1 MPSTPSAGDVAVDL
15 RSDEFKPPQPRFL
28 VDWDQGP
35 VAVNDRTRYPDPGT
49 NPQEIL
55 PIGDGRDDYP
65 ANPVLAWHNW
75 TVRDP
80 SQSLKVPNIGA
91 TNIVPRALLDHQLG
105 RQLPPL
111 IYPNM
116 VTQSPDDWDDPIQI
130 SPADAAD
137 YGITAESAYIAA
149 ATKYGPLAVSIV
161 S

>member
-1 MPSTPSAGDVAVDL
+1 MAASDATVDL

-35 VAVNDRTRYPDPGT
+35 VAVNDRTKYPDPNT

-65 ANPVLAWHNW
+65 ANPVIAWHNW

-80 SQSLKVPNIGA
+80 SQSIKVPNIGA
-91 TNIVPRALLDHQLG
+91 TNIVPRALLDQQRG
-105 RQLPPL
+105 RQSPPL
-111 IYPNM
+111 IFPNM
-116 VTQSPDDWDDPIQI
+116 ITQAPDDWDDPIQI
-130 SPADAAD
+130 SPADAAS
-137 YGITAESAYIAA
+137 YGITSEAAYLEAA
-149 ATKYGPLAVSIV
+149 QQYGPLDVNIV